1 MPGVEC
7 PPVDLRFY
15 IHSTDLLYGTNG
27 VYTSHTPVRLDCT
40 THIYV
45 SFILLFLKCTGVMY
59 AFPYT
64 AFGTSCLQY
73 IYIYIYSVSR
83 FCNLD
88 ENHSVATQTL
98 TKPTSQAPYPGW
110 GYQVTAA
117 ITVQA
122 RTTTTTSTTATTTT
136 CFD

>member
-73 IYIYIYSVSR
+73 IYIYSVSR